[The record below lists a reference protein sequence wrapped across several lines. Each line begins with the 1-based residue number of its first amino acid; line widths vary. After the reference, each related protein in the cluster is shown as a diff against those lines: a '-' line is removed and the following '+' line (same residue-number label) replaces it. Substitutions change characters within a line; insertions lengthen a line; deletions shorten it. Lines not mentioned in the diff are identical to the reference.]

1 MFICAQFAVKIEILA
16 GIAVEQYLE
25 FE

>member
-1 MFICAQFAVKIEILA
+1 MFICAEFAVKIEILA
-16 GIAVEQYLE
+16 GIAVEEYLE